1 MRFSVKQARQYAG
14 LTQIDIANRLGISR
28 DSYRKIEITP
38 DKTPIVLAK
47 KFSEIVG
54 ISIDQIFFSQDST
67 LSRSSSL
74 EHGKEPNHERNSDF
88 QK

>member
-14 LTQIDIANRLGISR
+14 LTQIDVANRLGISR
-28 DSYRKIEITP
+28 DSYRKIELTP
-38 DKTPIVLAK
+38 DKTPVVLAK

-54 ISIDQIFFSQDST
+54 ISIDQIFFSQDFT
-67 LSRSSSL
+67 LSRNNSF
-74 EHGKEPNHERNSDF
+74 EQRKELNHERNSDF